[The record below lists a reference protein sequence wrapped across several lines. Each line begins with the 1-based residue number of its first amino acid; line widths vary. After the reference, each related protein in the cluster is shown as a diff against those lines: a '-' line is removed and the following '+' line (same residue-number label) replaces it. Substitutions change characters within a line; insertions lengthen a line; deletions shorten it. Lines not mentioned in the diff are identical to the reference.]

1 MKNLWRYFN
10 ILSFTHNNFASGC
23 LWCWLLL
30 LSKLKKLG
38 KQLRFL
44 NNQFCRHLYELD
56 AHLDRFLRSAAKAKI
71 TPPFDRATI
80 RDILIQTV
88 AAGECKSGILRYWL
102 SVGRGGFKISPLECD
117 KSLMYA
123 VLVEENHDD
132 ECKTGI
138 KVCISPSP
146 SFQLNSGSFYTKVC
160 GWFSGFFFPC
170 SPIFTDS
177 MYTMKLVLHGQ
188 I

>member
-1 MKNLWRYFN
+1 
-10 ILSFTHNNFASGC
+10 
-23 LWCWLLL
+23 
-30 LSKLKKLG
+30 LG

-80 RDILIQTV
+80 RDILIQTA

-102 SVGRGGFKISPLECD
+102 SVGRGGFNLSALECD

-123 VLVEENHDD
+123 ILVDENLVDD

-146 SFQLNSGSFYTKVC
+146 SFQLNSGPFYTKVC
-160 GWFSGFFFPC
+160 GCFSVFSSC

-177 MYTMKLVLHGQ
+177 MYTMKLVLHWQ